1 MFYNCEYFM
10 SDDEN
15 DDDVI
20 RIVIDVFNQVFN
32 DFNLPACICIVDGQT
47 GLVITHTGEDC
58 PSSELFEGQIA
69 SVLQAFEALKARFE
83 TSFNEKLN
91 LFTLEF
97 YGSAYYVDNL
107 KTKGGAELYLIA
119 RSSYAELL
127 SKARPF
133 LTNIVQ
139 QIEMMFQVTEK
150 QE

>member
-1 MFYNCEYFM
+1 M

-15 DDDVI
+15 GDDVI
-20 RIVIDVFNQVFN
+20 RIVIDVFNQVF
-32 DFNLPACICIVDGQT
+32 DTFNLPACICIVDGRT
-47 GLVITHTGEDC
+47 GLVITQNGNDC
-58 PSSELFEGQIA
+58 PSIDLFEGQIA
-69 SVLQAFEALKARFE
+69 SVLQAFEALKTRFE

-91 LFTLEF
+91 LITLEF

-107 KTKGGAELYLIA
+107 QTKGGAELYLIA

-139 QIEMMFQVTEK
+139 QIEMMFQVITE
-150 QE
+150 EPE